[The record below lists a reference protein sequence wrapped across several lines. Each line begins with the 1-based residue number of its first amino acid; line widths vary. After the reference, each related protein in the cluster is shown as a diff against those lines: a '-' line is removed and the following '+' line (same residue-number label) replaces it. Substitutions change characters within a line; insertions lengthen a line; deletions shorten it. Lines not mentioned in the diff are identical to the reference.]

1 MEKKET
7 ENVPQEGEF
16 KMKKKPGRPKKL
28 TTKPEETPK
37 VDLNKKEEDAIP
49 KLQTGNMD
57 EKQPV
62 QDVETVEGEVRELQQ
77 QESKTE
83 EKQQVIQELKEEEVK
98 QETKQTQAELTEAV
112 RDEKILGKKLP
123 ENIEKLVSFMEETGG
138 NVEDYVR
145 LNRDY
150 SNVDNVTLLKEYYKT
165 SRPHL
170 NNEEIEFLLNDEFA
184 YNEDEDD
191 ERTIRKR
198 KLGIKEEVA
207 KAKKFLDETKQKYYE
222 EIKLRPGVSQEQQKA
237 MDFFNR
243 YNTEQDRVK
252 ETRQE
257 FIDNTNKFFKED
269 FKGFDFNLGE
279 KKVRYN
285 VNNTEELLESQSDV
299 TKFLGTFLDESGK
312 VKDLNKYHKSLFAAK
327 NIDTIANH
335 FYEQGK
341 ADAVKDVVANS
352 KNINSQPRISQ
363 PDDNVYLNGFKV
375 KAVSGVN
382 SSKLKIK
389 RK

>member
-7 ENVPQEGEF
+7 ENIPQEGEF

-49 KLQTGNMD
+49 KLQTGNVD

-191 ERTIRKR
+191 GRTIRKR

-207 KAKKFLDETKQKYYE
+207 KAKKFLDETKQKYSE
-222 EIKLRPGVSQEQQKA
+222 GS
-237 MDFFNR
+237 
-243 YNTEQDRVK
+243 
-252 ETRQE
+252 
-257 FIDNTNKFFKED
+257 
-269 FKGFDFNLGE
+269 
-279 KKVRYN
+279 
-285 VNNTEELLESQSDV
+285 
-299 TKFLGTFLDESGK
+299 
-312 VKDLNKYHKSLFAAK
+312 
-327 NIDTIANH
+327 
-335 FYEQGK
+335 
-341 ADAVKDVVANS
+341 
-352 KNINSQPRISQ
+352 
-363 PDDNVYLNGFKV
+363 
-375 KAVSGVN
+375 
-382 SSKLKIK
+382 
-389 RK
+389 